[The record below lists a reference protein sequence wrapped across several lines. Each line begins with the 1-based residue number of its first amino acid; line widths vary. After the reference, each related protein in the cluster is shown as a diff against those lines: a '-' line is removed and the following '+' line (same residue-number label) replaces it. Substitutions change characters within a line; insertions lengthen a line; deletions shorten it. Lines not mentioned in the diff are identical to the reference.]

1 MNSLKND
8 IFPVFVGGC
17 LFLSELI
24 LSVSL
29 SAVRLEDGAARWW
42 PCMQYLAHSRARR
55 DGARSQSQR
64 PADTDQSATKEAT
77 VSLIQTLWKVKAN
90 LWCSVRRMA
99 YNANV
104 FNLP

>member
-29 SAVRLEDGAARWW
+29 SAVRLEDGAARW
-42 PCMQYLAHSRARR
+42 
-55 DGARSQSQR
+55 
-64 PADTDQSATKEAT
+64 
-77 VSLIQTLWKVKAN
+77 
-90 LWCSVRRMA
+90 
-99 YNANV
+99 
-104 FNLP
+104 